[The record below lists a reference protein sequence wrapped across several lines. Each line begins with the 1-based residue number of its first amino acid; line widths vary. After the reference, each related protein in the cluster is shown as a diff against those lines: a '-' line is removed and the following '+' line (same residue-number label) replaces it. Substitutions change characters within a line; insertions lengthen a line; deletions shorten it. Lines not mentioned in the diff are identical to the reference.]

1 MNIPGELMKKTIFSI
16 LTIALLFGSEVFAV
30 TVVGDVSY
38 DNSGSLRDTQN
49 LSNADAKKDQATANS
64 TTNQLNTTFK
74 NKAETVHK
82 DPKDYPK
89 KAH

>member
-1 MNIPGELMKKTIFSI
+1 MKKTIFSI

-38 DNSGSLRDTQN
+38 DSSDSLRDTRN

-64 TTNQLNTTFK
+64 TTNQLSTTFK
-74 NKAETVHK
+74 SKAETVHK

>member
-1 MNIPGELMKKTIFSI
+1 MKKTIFSI

-30 TVVGDVSY
+30 TVAGDVSY
-38 DNSGSLRDTQN
+38 DNSDSLRNSQS
-49 LSNADAKKDQATANS
+49 LSNADAKKDQATAS
-64 TTNQLNTTFK
+64 SATNQLNTTFK
-74 NKAETVHK
+74 SKAETVHK